1 MVEQIEK
8 EWEITGEYIN
18 TVTSQNGLIN
28 LDWNDFVRMA
38 RNHAH
43 ISLLHISEE
52 QALPDIVSKG
62 LEIIFRDSDINIGGI
77 ILVMELP
84 KANEIMMTELQEI
97 SEGISERINDNAT
110 IIWGI
115 QENER
120 LPQSLRTVKFFVFGN
135 NHKSKI

>member
-84 KANEIMMTELQEI
+84 KASEIMMTELQEI